1 MLPVRS
7 WIAVEHNCFAAGRRQ
22 DHRVTGVWKVE
33 LREYVDSMRPET
45 ARPDKP
51 YGWFLSP
58 VDFVVAWAA
67 KVISMRLTGVCNYD
81 AGDYRKPMLKINSI
95 SHCPKWEGTKWI
107 STNTM
112 SCVLANN
119 CLMKF
124 TVVLL
129 TNLAGFFRFN
139 GTQTRQ
145 AAIERNWKV
154 CLASFGSEGRSW
166 PTWEFGLNK
175 FASLSG
181 SSDSEKESK
190 AGTYNNTKAL
200 EQNPPERLVQSVQ
213 SSGMKCL
220 LHLIYVLIY
229 DWFRSSRLCC
239 NFSKCIL
246 TVACCDT
253 VPQLKTR
260 FGPQVS
266 SKCCRFLPGNPD
278 ESKCLDS
285 QAKEP
290 ASKYMAML
298 SAQPFGGK

>member
-1 MLPVRS
+1 M
-7 WIAVEHNCFAAGRRQ
+7 RRHKMDFNKHHVMCIGKQ
-22 DHRVTGVWKVE
+22 LSYE
-33 LREYVDSMRPET
+33 IYSSFI
-45 ARPDKP
+45 DK
-51 YGWFLSP
+51 SC
-58 VDFVVAWAA
+58 
-67 KVISMRLTGVCNYD
+67 RLFSFQW
-81 AGDYRKPMLKINSI
+81 NSNPPG
-95 SHCPKWEGTKWI
+95 S
-107 STNTM
+107 
-112 SCVLANN
+112 
-119 CLMKF
+119 
-124 TVVLL
+124 
-129 TNLAGFFRFN
+129 
-139 GTQTRQ
+139 
-145 AAIERNWKV
+145 NWKKLKSLS
-154 CLASFGSEGRSW
+154 CKLRIGRQVMTNA
-166 PTWEFGLNK
+166 TWEFGLNK

-181 SSDSEKESK
+181 SSESEKESK

-200 EQNPPERLVQSVQ
+200 EQNPLERLVQSVR

-290 ASKYMAML
+290 ASKYSKIHGHAF
-298 SAQPFGGK
+298 STTVWR